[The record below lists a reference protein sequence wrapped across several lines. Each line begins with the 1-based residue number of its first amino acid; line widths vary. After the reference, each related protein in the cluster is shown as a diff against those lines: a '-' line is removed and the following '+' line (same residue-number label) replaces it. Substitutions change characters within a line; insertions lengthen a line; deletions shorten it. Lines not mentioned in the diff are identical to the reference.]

1 MSKLSY
7 EQVRKF
13 NEARMPAEVEDEV
26 LGCYARYSLTGDML
40 CKDLVPFFEDLQ
52 LPRRFYKNVR
62 KEQVAI
68 EGTGIVDFELL
79 LRVTY
84 HLLVYMDN
92 EPLIDQFWEML
103 LQASGK
109 YGARGVRDQKDQ
121 VLSIKDLQKVE
132 NYLGDKDP
140 RELIGMMSVAT
151 GGKRVYMTYLDFA
164 EVLGKLGYLKY

>member
-1 MSKLSY
+1 
-7 EQVRKF
+7 
-13 NEARMPAEVEDEV
+13 MPVEVEDEV

-40 CKDLVPFFEDLQ
+40 CKDLVPFFEELQ

-68 EGTGIVDFELL
+68 EGTDIVDFDLL
-79 LRVTY
+79 LKVTY

-92 EPLIDQFWEML
+92 ESLIDQLWQML

-109 YGARGVRDQKDQ
+109 ADNPAIKDDKDQ
-121 VLSIKDLQKVE
+121 VLSIKDLQKTE
-132 NYLGDKDP
+132 NYLGDSNP
-140 RELIGMMSVAT
+140 HELIGMISVAT